1 MSSKRTVFSSST
13 TSKTQNFHFACR
25 PPATTT
31 TMILASSA
39 SNSAT
44 TRKMDINTTT
54 GKTAL
59 SNIPGIFQSRR
70 FLIFHPLH
78 TVRGTTLATKS
89 TVTFGGWSYRTADDE
104 EGISPYGGETM
115 STAAHHA
122 SALTLTAGLGGGRA
136 ARRDPSLSG
145 AEYDPE
151 RPLHAMIA
159 GVNSKHSLFDRTKNT
174 VSTFTIQHEN
184 VLNCPQNHGHDIRP
198 PRRRQY
204 RRARQNS

>member
-1 MSSKRTVFSSST
+1 MKRHSTGSAFDISIRGDELEAHRIQLEHNLQNTELSFRLSST
-13 TSKTQNFHFACR
+13 SDDDDYDPRQQRQQQRNYEKNGYQYHHRQDSSLGYPRHISEPSIPDFPSFAHRSRDHFGDEEHSHIR
-25 PPATTT
+25 
-31 TMILASSA
+31 
-39 SNSAT
+39 
-44 TRKMDINTTT
+44 
-54 GKTAL
+54 
-59 SNIPGIFQSRR
+59 
-70 FLIFHPLH
+70 
-78 TVRGTTLATKS
+78 
-89 TVTFGGWSYRTADDE
+89 GWSYRTADDE

-174 VSTFTIQHEN
+174 VSKFTFKMN
-184 VLNCPQNHGHDIRP
+184 L
-198 PRRRQY
+198 
-204 RRARQNS
+204 S